1 VHSVANYCPKC
12 GAQLPVQESQPTG
25 QQQYQP
31 QYQQQYQM
39 PYQQGYSTQHPRKT
53 RPEGAIVLSMIAG
66 VFIMING
73 LIVAILG
80 AFMTFM
86 FMPAGIVVL
95 IAGLILGLVVFI
107 AAIKLSQNPEEHIT
121 WGVLILVFSLLSI
134 VIGGGFIIGMILGFI
149 GGLLAI
155 VWNA

>member
-1 VHSVANYCPKC
+1 
-12 GAQLPVQESQPTG
+12 
-25 QQQYQP
+25 
-31 QYQQQYQM
+31 M
-39 PYQQGYSTQHPRKT
+39 PYQQSYSMQHPRKT
-53 RPEGAIVLSMIAG
+53 RPEGAIILSMIAG

-80 AFMTFM
+80 AVMTFM
-86 FMPAGIVVL
+86 FIPAGIIVL
-95 IAGLILGLVVFI
+95 IAGLILGLVVLI
-107 AAIKLSQNPEEHIT
+107 AAIKLSQRPEDNIT
-121 WGVLILVFSLLSI
+121 WGVIILIFSLLSI